1 MSPKNTPATQASDI
15 DKIASSQTDRKTV
28 TMEAIKEASRG
39 NLKSFATIE
48 DLITDLN
55 ADDWTD

>member
-15 DKIASSQTDRKTV
+15 DKMASSRADRKTV

-55 ADDWTD
+55 ADD

>member
-15 DKIASSQTDRKTV
+15 DKMASSRADRKTV

-55 ADDWTD
+55 ADDWAD